1 MDNSGQDGQLARLN
15 EFLAG
20 VNISRQYL
28 KIKNIFA
35 LLTCRKLLSIF
46 GGSISNFDFV

>member
-1 MDNSGQDGQLARLN
+1 MDNSGQDGQPARLN

-28 KIKNIFA
+28 KIKTI
-35 LLTCRKLLSIF
+35 CP
-46 GGSISNFDFV
+46 FDLQKTFKHIWRLYL